1 MINYEYRDVAVAGKM
16 KETIGLNVTTGG
28 EQGQSTMLAFVLI
41 PFDPEFNG
49 VYEDLIV
56 PALEDVNYEVRRAD
70 SFTDQRSI
78 LHDVVENIMQADLI
92 VAELSSVNGNVMY
105 ELGIAHGL
113 SKPTVLLTQDITAVP
128 FDLRSYRLITYSLNY
143 NDVRKLQDQ
152 LREVAKRH
160 REGTIRFGN
169 PISDFAPKE
178 TRVSKSVSKV
188 LAESVTPAEASSE
201 SSERLGLLDL
211 EDNIQSAQLD
221 IVSSL
226 GRLTEANTELQTNI
240 EPYTTEMIRLSS
252 TQGTNSHKRDLARLI
267 AAEIISYAETLQ
279 QEIPILDHAWQQFG
293 ESIEGAAE
301 LGLLVT
307 ENDRQA
313 AKELIV
319 GATQFERAILGV
331 IPQISEAKG
340 GLMQVAKLSKE
351 LNRAARHANQAFDGI
366 LSSFNIG
373 AAYIGR
379 VISIVQ
385 ERLESTEQT
394 SEDDI
399 ITIGNH

>member
-252 TQGTNSHKRDLARLI
+252 TQGTNSHKRDLA
-267 AAEIISYAETLQ
+267 
-279 QEIPILDHAWQQFG
+279 PILDHAWQQFG